1 MIIGIDGNE
10 ANIEIRV
17 GVNVYAF
24 ELLRHIYRLSEL
36 WRGKHKFVIYLKDKP
51 MAHMPPANSSWIYRV
66 IPGKGVW
73 IITKLMPTLYKEKY
87 FPGKNLQL
95 NSKGES
101 IVLSP
106 DIFFTPSHY
115 IPPLAPMPR
124 ICSIMDL
131 GYLEFSGQ
139 FKKYDYWQLTLW
151 SAYSILV
158 SKCII
163 AISESSKR
171 DIVRHY
177 PSSKRKIVVTY
188 PGYDNSRFNLKVPL
202 IQVKRVRDRYKID
215 GDYVLF
221 LSTLKPSKNLKGLI
235 EAMDK
240 VIKQYQDVVLVV
252 AGKKGWF
259 YGDIFETVKKL
270 GLEDKVIFTDY
281 IPEEDKAGLIAGAK
295 AFALPSFWEG
305 FGLDVVSAMACGVPV
320 VTSKVGSLPEVA
332 GDAGITVDP
341 SDTDSIARGI
351 LKVLTMGKMD
361 YNRVVRAGLTQVKK
375 FSWERMARETMEIF
389 EKTLSQKK

>member
-10 ANIEIRV
+10 ANTEVRV
-17 GVNVYAF
+17 GVNVYTF
-24 ELLRHIYRLSEL
+24 ELLRHIYKLSEL
-36 WRGKHKFVIYLKDKP
+36 WRGKHKFVIYLKNKP
-51 MAHMPPANSSWIYRV
+51 MPHMPPANSSWVYKV
-66 IPGKGVW
+66 ISGKGVW
-73 IITKLMPTLYKEKY
+73 IVTKLMPTLYKEKY
-87 FPGKNLQL
+87 FSSQNLQSNL
-95 NSKGES
+95 KGES
-101 IVLSP
+101 VNLSP

-115 IPPLAPMPR
+115 VPLLAPMPR
-124 ICSIMDL
+124 VFSIMDL

-151 SAYSILV
+151 TAYSVLV

-163 AISESSKR
+163 TISSSSKR

-177 PSSKRKIVVTY
+177 PFAKSKISVTY
-188 PGYDNSRFNLKVPL
+188 PGYDVARFNTKVPL
-202 IQVKRVRDRYKID
+202 AQVKRVRDKYKID

-221 LSTLKPSKNLKGLI
+221 LSTLKPSKNLDGLV

-240 VIKQYQDVVLVV
+240 VIKQYQDVSLVV
-252 AGKKGWF
+252 AGKKGWLYDSVF
-259 YGDIFETVKKL
+259 KKVETL
-270 GLEDKVIFTDY
+270 GLTDKIIFTDF
-281 IPEEDKAGLIAGAK
+281 IAEEDKPGLIAGAK
-295 AFALPSFWEG
+295 VFALPSFWEG

-332 GDAGITVDP
+332 GGAGFTVDP
-341 SDTDSIARGI
+341 DDTDSIAKAI

-375 FSWERMARETMEIF
+375 FSWENMARQTLEIL
-389 EKTLSQKK
+389 ESAVK